1 MTDILDS
8 YERLRSRVVKEGQE
22 HVFRFWDQ
30 LDDEQR
36 RQLLTELDSLDFDEV
51 SRLIKQHIRSAGGQE
66 VALPHLEPAPYV
78 RLPQTDAER
87 QRHRDAWRVGLET
100 IHQGYVAAFLVAGGQ
115 GTRLGYDGPKGSF
128 PIGPLSG
135 KTLFQLFAEKIIA
148 SGRRAGAT
156 IPWYIMTS
164 RDNDDITRAFFREHG
179 FFGLAESDVFFFR
192 QGMMPAV
199 DQDGRLLMDSPSNLA
214 LAPDGHGGA
223 IRAMKRSGALEDMRR
238 RGIKYIS
245 HFQVDNVLV
254 QPIDP
259 EFIGYHVQSGS
270 QMSSRMVKK
279 RSADER
285 VGHFCLVDG
294 RLRVVE
300 YSDMPIELAEQR
312 QPDGELVFN
321 AGNVAIHLY
330 DVDFVERLNQQG
342 YELPFHRAW
351 KKVPFVND
359 LSHRIRPRQPNANK
373 FEMFIFD
380 ALPAAQKT
388 LVLEAAREECFSA
401 VKNARGED
409 SVISAQEDMMRQAA
423 RWLREAGVTVATD
436 ATGLPK
442 HKIELSPLFAL
453 DAETLKARAAAGE
466 VKLNNGDTY
475 LE

>member
-1 MTDILDS
+1 MPDILSS
-8 YERLRSRVVKEGQE
+8 YERLRRRVVEEGQE

-30 LDDEQR
+30 LDDAR
-36 RQLLTELDSLDFDEV
+36 RRELLTELDSLDFDEV
-51 SRLIKQHIRSAGGQE
+51 SRLVKQHILSAGGQE
-66 VALPHLEPAPYV
+66 VALPHLEPAPYI
-78 RLPQTDAER
+78 RLPQTEAEQR
-87 QRHRDAWRVGLET
+87 RHREAWSVGLET
-100 IHQGYVAAFLVAGGQ
+100 VRKGLVAAFLVAGGQ

-128 PIGPLSG
+128 PIGPVSG
-135 KTLFQLFAEKIIA
+135 KTLFQLFAEKITA
-148 SGRRAGAT
+148 SRRRAGAG

-164 RDNDDITRAFFREHG
+164 RDNDEVTREFFRQHH
-179 FFGLAESDVFFFR
+179 FFGLPNEDVFFLR

-199 DQDGRLLMDSPSNLA
+199 DQEGRLLMDSPSALA
-214 LAPDGHGGA
+214 LGPDGHGGA
-223 IRAMKRSGALEDMRR
+223 VRAMKRSGALDDMRR
-238 RGIKYIS
+238 RGIRYIS

-259 EFIGYHVQSGS
+259 EFIGFHVQSGS

-300 YSDMPIELAEQR
+300 YSDMPAELSEEK
-312 QPDGELVFN
+312 QPNGELVFN

-342 YELPFHRAW
+342 FELPFHRAW

-388 LVLEAAREECFSA
+388 LVLEAAREECFSP

-409 SVISAQEDMMRQAA
+409 SVESAQQDMMRQAT
-423 RWLREAGVTVATD
+423 RWIHAAGIDVEVDPAGV
-436 ATGLPK
+436 PK
-442 HKIELSPLFAL
+442 HRLEVSPLFAL
-453 DAETLKARAAAGE
+453 DAEMLKTRVAAGDLKKITANTHFE
-466 VKLNNGDTY
+466 
-475 LE
+475 

>member
-1 MTDILDS
+1 MSDILSS
-8 YERLRSRVVKEGQE
+8 YERLRERVVKEGQE

-30 LDDEQR
+30 LDDAQR
-36 RQLLTELDSLDFDEV
+36 RELLTELDSLDFDEV
-51 SRLIKQHIRSAGGQE
+51 SRLVKQHIRSAAGQE
-66 VALPHLEPAPYV
+66 VALPHLEPAPYI
-78 RLPQTDAER
+78 RLPQTDAESR
-87 QRHRDAWRVGLET
+87 RHREAWNVGLET
-100 IHQGYVAAFLVAGGQ
+100 VRKGLVAAFLVAGGQ

-128 PIGPLSG
+128 PIGPVSG
-135 KTLFQLFAEKIIA
+135 KTLFQLFAEKITA
-148 SGRRAGAT
+148 SRRRAGAG

-164 RDNDDITRAFFREHG
+164 RDNDEVTRTFFREHN
-179 FFGLAESDVFFFR
+179 FFGLPSEDVFFLR

-199 DQDGRLLMDSPSNLA
+199 DQDGRLLMESPSNLA

-223 IRAMKRSGALEDMRR
+223 IRAMKRSGAMDDMRR

-259 EFIGYHVQSGS
+259 EFIGFHVQSGS

-300 YSDMPIELAEQR
+300 YSDMPIELAEEK
-312 QPDGELVFN
+312 QPDGDLVFN
-321 AGNVAIHLY
+321 GGNVAIHLY
-330 DVDFVERLNQQG
+330 DVDFVDRLNQQG
-342 YELPFHRAW
+342 FELPFHRAW

-380 ALPAAQKT
+380 ALPAAQRT
-388 LVLEAAREECFSA
+388 LVLEAAREECFSP
-401 VKNARGED
+401 VKNAHGED
-409 SVISAQEDMMRQAA
+409 SVETAQQDMMRQAA
-423 RWLREAGVTVATD
+423 RWIRAAGIDVEVNAAGV
-436 ATGLPK
+436 PK
-442 HKIELSPLFAL
+442 HRLEVSPLFAL
-453 DAETLKARAAAGE
+453 DAEMLKTRVAAGD
-466 VKLNNGDTY
+466 VKKITQNTHF
-475 LE
+475 E